1 MVCSVPATGLC
12 IRREVNNVA
21 TVIRIT
27 LIYNARRSTEAE
39 MPGTESTLA
48 FDGRSLWETIMAPA
62 RIRPGHTPTS
72 LWRSAVI
79 DPGR

>member
-1 MVCSVPATGLC
+1 
-12 IRREVNNVA
+12 
-21 TVIRIT
+21 
-27 LIYNARRSTEAE
+27 

-72 LWRSAVI
+72 LWRSAVM